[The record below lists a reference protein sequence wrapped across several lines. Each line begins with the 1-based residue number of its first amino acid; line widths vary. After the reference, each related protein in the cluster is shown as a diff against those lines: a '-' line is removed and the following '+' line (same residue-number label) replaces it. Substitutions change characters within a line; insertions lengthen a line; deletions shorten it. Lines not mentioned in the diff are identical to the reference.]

1 MEIGLGMVKTLR
13 VGFLSSH
20 NYFDRNAFSGT
31 LYYMYRAL
39 SRQKIDLVPLG
50 KAYPPSKLQCIT
62 RYFQPNG
69 FSPLDAQNESYF
81 EDCQKFG
88 RLANQQ
94 LQEDAYDVI
103 FAPVG
108 ALELFSTTVRVPA
121 VYLSDATFK
130 LYQQFYPLHLTEAQR
145 KAAAE
150 AEIHALAIAQRV
162 IYSSQ
167 WAADSAINDYHIA
180 PDKIR
185 VINFGANLDQVP
197 QPEVV
202 VTRPD
207 SPECRLLFA
216 GRSWER
222 KGGSIAFDCLMA
234 LLRMGMDAELTIF
247 GCVPL
252 DYAKHPK
259 VNIIPFLDKNKARD
273 RKKIAQLYL
282 HSHFLLFP
290 SRADCSP
297 ISLCEASAFGLPVLA
312 SAVGGIPSIVREG
325 VNGFLFP
332 LAATGEDYAR
342 AIAEIFTDKARYQ
355 KLIIQAR
362 QEYENRLNWDVWAKA
377 TYSVLLEAVNS
388 PGSCHQGLHQ
398 TKSL

>member
-1 MEIGLGMVKTLR
+1 
-13 VGFLSSH
+13 
-20 NYFDRNAFSGT
+20 
-31 LYYMYRAL
+31 MYQAL

-50 KAYPPSKLQCIT
+50 KAYPPSKLQFIT
-62 RYFQPNG
+62 RYLQLNG

-81 EDCQKFG
+81 EDRHKFG

-94 LQEDAYDVI
+94 LQADTYDVI

-108 ALELFSTTVRVPA
+108 ALELFSTTVRVPT
-121 VYLSDATFK
+121 VYLSDVTFK

-150 AEIHALAIAQRV
+150 AEAHALAIAQRV

-167 WAADSAINDYHIA
+167 WAADSAIHDYHIA

-197 QPEVV
+197 PPEVAAM
-202 VTRPD
+202 RPD

-222 KGGSIAFDCLMA
+222 KGGSIAFDCLMT
-234 LLRMGMDAELTIF
+234 LLKMGVDAELTIF
-247 GCVPL
+247 GCVPF
-252 DYAKHPK
+252 DQAKHPRVK
-259 VNIIPFLDKNKARD
+259 VFPFLDKNKARD
-273 RKKIAQLYL
+273 RKKIEQLYL
-282 HSHFLLFP
+282 RSHFLLFP

-332 LAATGEDYAR
+332 LAAGGEDYAQ
-342 AIAEIFTDKARYQ
+342 AIAKLFADKARYQ
-355 KLIIQAR
+355 KLVIQAR
-362 QEYENRLNWDVWAKA
+362 QEYDSRLNWDTWAKA
-377 TYSVLLEAVNS
+377 TYSVLLETVNS
-388 PGSCHQGLHQ
+388 PRLHHQGLNQ
-398 TKSL
+398 TNRCESSRVSPFAF